1 MVLVKIKSYWNKGN
15 PKSKMTG
22 VLIQRQA
29 DAGGVSWGM
38 MMAETRD
45 TWQQA
50 KGSQG
55 LPASTRNWERGVKR
69 ILPLSLHEE
78 TDPADTL
85 ILAV

>member
-1 MVLVKIKSYWNKGN
+1 
-15 PKSKMTG
+15 MTG
-22 VLIQRQA
+22 VLIRGEKIQRQA
-29 DAGGVSWGM
+29 DAGGDNRGM

-55 LPASTRNWERGVKR
+55 LPAITRNWERGVKH